1 MKVGFIGAGKMAQAI
16 IKGLDSNRFD
26 LSISSRNSEKT
37 KDLAQKL
44 AVNFCEDNRS
54 LAQSVDVIVLS
65 VKPQIIPQVIE
76 EIRGELAGKKIIS
89 IAAGLNLARLQ
100 DLIQEQVEI
109 IRVMPNINAE
119 ISQSTTA
126 ICPNELSSPDF
137 VAITKE
143 IFASIG
149 QVYQIEEKDF
159 QTFSAIAGSSPAF
172 IYIFIDALSRAAVR
186 YGMPKDLATEI
197 VAQTV
202 SASGQMVSQSKE
214 NPWALVDKVSSPG
227 GTTIEGI
234 VSLEENKFVASVID
248 AVSKTI
254 EKDKSL

>member
-16 IKGLDSNRFD
+16 IRGLDADRFD

-44 AVNFCEDNRS
+44 AINFCKNNIT
-54 LAQSVDVIVLS
+54 LAKSVDLIILS
-65 VKPQIIPQVIE
+65 IKPQIIPQVIE

-89 IAAGLNLARLQ
+89 IAAGLDLKRLQ

-119 ISQSTTA
+119 ISKSTTA
-126 ICPNELSSPDF
+126 ICPNELASTEF
-137 VAITKE
+137 VDITKE
-143 IFASIG
+143 IFTSIG
-149 QVYQIEEKDF
+149 QVYEIGEKDF

-186 YGMPKDLATEI
+186 YGMPKELATEI

-202 SASGQMVSQSKE
+202 SASAQMVNDSGE

-227 GTTIEGI
+227 GTTIEGV